1 MRRFLLC
8 TSSFA
13 WFVLIL
19 VTPMDRLNAD
29 TVTMR
34 NGIQLEGDIGA
45 TSKIGELAE
54 EFGSGGTVI
63 IVDDG
68 LRRTFVGQKQVANI
82 SQEILSENLIRISQ
96 PVSSSVDIIRGVGQP
111 LFVGSFNE
119 FGRRVV
125 VLPSPDGP
133 RDFIQGITKISPTYC
148 VLETLT
154 TKKFNTKW
162 ESRIS
167 TTSIPRRVLSAVI
180 QRSIDPTNP
189 NERLQIVQLLIEA
202 ERYKDA
208 VVELELFLNDFPD
221 LNEKKNLAD
230 SLRQAY
236 ARQIIREIQRRRDSG
251 QHEQAYKMLR
261 QFPASGI
268 AGEILGQVL
277 EIKQEHDNREGQLE
291 QIRLE
296 LQQLSEQSQQG
307 NSLEIDQ
314 KALLSTII
322 EEIVTE
328 INLNNIG
335 RLSGYYRFRDDST
348 QTIDQKLAYAIS
360 GWILGEADSAGN
372 LQVAMSLVQTRDFV
386 REYLRS
392 VAEHE
397 RVTLLERFDGQEGAS
412 VANLAKIV
420 ANLKAPIREDGDLT
434 ETGIPGFFEI
444 TLNDER
450 RPFHYWVQLPPE
462 YDPYRRYPC
471 IVTLNDTQ
479 SEVEQVDWWAGPYN
493 ENVGQRLGQAARHG
507 YIVIAPK
514 WQRDEQL
521 SYEFT
526 PGEHARVLDAVRNA
540 MQRFSID
547 SDRMF
552 ISGHSDGGDAAW
564 DISLSHPD
572 LWAGFL
578 AIGASASNYIN
589 HYHSNANGTLAMY
602 FVHGGFDHPRM
613 SSNKMDWNRYLKAPN
628 CDVMIVSYQG
638 RGHEHFQEEVIRMY
652 DWMNLHSRIAAPD
665 ELDVRMMRPWDRFFY
680 WIEVDQFPEATM
692 IMPARYATTKNRSA
706 AFIEA
711 QRYPEN
717 NLIRI
722 SKCSARSI
730 SIGLSPDI
738 LNLDLPVEITSRS
751 GNFKGI
757 VQPDREVLLEDAR
770 LRGERQRPFWARIEL
785 GRPSPEKQ

>member
-1 MRRFLLC
+1 MTRFFIASQLTVC
-8 TSSFA
+8 FYIVGA
-13 WFVLIL
+13 CHVLH
-19 VTPMDRLNAD
+19 AD
-29 TVTMR
+29 TVTLR

-68 LRRTFVGQKQVANI
+68 LRRTFVGQKQIANI
-82 SQEILSENLIRISQ
+82 SQEILSENLIRVDQ

-119 FGRRVV
+119 FGRRVI

-133 RDFIQGITKISPTYC
+133 REFIQGITKISPTYC

-154 TKKFNTKW
+154 TKKYNTKW
-162 ESRIS
+162 ESRIATS
-167 TTSIPRRVLSAVI
+167 SIPRRVLSAVI
-180 QRSIDPTNP
+180 QRTIDPTNP

-236 ARQIIREIQRRRDSG
+236 ARQIIREIERRQDSG
-251 QHEQAYKMLR
+251 QNEQAYSMLR
-261 QFPASGI
+261 QFPAAGI

-277 EIKQEHDNREGQLE
+277 EIKQDHESRQGQME
-291 QIRLE
+291 EIRLG
-296 LQQLSEQSQQG
+296 LRQLSEQSQQG
-307 NSLEIDQ
+307 NSLEVDQ
-314 KALLSTII
+314 KEQLGNII

-328 INLNNIG
+328 LNFNNLG
-335 RLSGYYRFRDDST
+335 RLAGYYRFRDDAS

-360 GWILGEADSAGN
+360 GWLLGEADSAGN
-372 LQVAMSLVQTRDFV
+372 LQVALSLAQTRDLV
-386 REYLRS
+386 RVYLRS
-392 VAEHE
+392 ALAHE
-397 RVTLLERFDGQEGAS
+397 RDEILEKFDGQEGAS
-412 VANLAKIV
+412 VANLAKLV
-420 ANLKAPIREDGDLT
+420 ANLKAPIREMGEVK
-434 ETGIPGFFEI
+434 ETGIPGFLEISFEDD
-444 TLNDER
+444 T
-450 RPFHYWVQLPPE
+450 RPFHYWIQLPPE

-471 IVTLNDTQ
+471 LVTLNDTQ
-479 SEVEQVDWWAGPYN
+479 SEVEQVDWWAGTYN
-493 ENVGQRLGQAARHG
+493 ENAGQRMGQAARHG
-507 YIVIAPK
+507 YIVIAPQ
-514 WQRDEQL
+514 WQRNEQL
-521 SYEFT
+521 TYEFT
-526 PGEHARVLDAVRNA
+526 PKEHALVLDAVRNA

-547 SDRMF
+547 SEKIF

-564 DISLSHPD
+564 DIALSHPD

-578 AIGASASNYIN
+578 AIGATASNYIN

-613 SSNKMDWNRYLKAPN
+613 TANKMDWNRYLKAQN

-652 DWMNLHSRIAAPD
+652 DWMNLHRRVVAPD
-665 ELDVRMMRPWDRFFY
+665 ELDIRMMRPWDRYFY

-692 IMPARYATTKNRSA
+692 VMPAEYATAKNRSA

-711 QRYPEN
+711 QRFQPN
-717 NLIRI
+717 NLIRV

-730 SIGLSPDI
+730 SIWLSPDI
-738 LNLDLPVEITSRS
+738 LNLDLPVEIAHRS
-751 GNFKGI
+751 GGFKGM
-757 VQPDREVLLEDAR
+757 VQTDRGVLLEDVR
-770 LRGERQRPFWARIEL
+770 LRGDRQHPFWARIDL
-785 GRPSPEKQ
+785 GRQ